1 MDMLT
6 LPLLIRLIQLAFP
19 QVGAA
24 IGAGIPIINAV
35 TSASPN
41 MIPLLEQIG
50 GLVFPQLS
58 GVNAQTAAGTMIFNL
73 VQTKS
78 LQADLNKLGASPRL
92 VEDGI
97 YGPATKAAVAKF
109 QSEHGLTVDGWAG
122 HVTTPAIAAAVAALG
137 QGNP

>member
-1 MDMLT
+1 MNMLT

-50 GLVFPQLS
+50 GLV
-58 GVNAQTAAGTMIFNL
+58 
-73 VQTKS
+73 
-78 LQADLNKLGASPRL
+78 
-92 VEDGI
+92 
-97 YGPATKAAVAKF
+97 
-109 QSEHGLTVDGWAG
+109 
-122 HVTTPAIAAAVAALG
+122 
-137 QGNP
+137 